1 MPFGRAAP
9 FIQQMN
15 HNDRLPTGSP
25 SQEREAKTPT
35 ASNKRPGPPEAAKNE
50 RGGEVVADRAVA
62 GGLVR
67 LG

>member
-1 MPFGRAAP
+1 
-9 FIQQMN
+9 MN
-15 HNDRLPTGSP
+15 DSERTLAGSS

-35 ASNKRPGPPEAAKNE
+35 ASNKLPRRQEAAKTE

-62 GGLVR
+62 GGLAR